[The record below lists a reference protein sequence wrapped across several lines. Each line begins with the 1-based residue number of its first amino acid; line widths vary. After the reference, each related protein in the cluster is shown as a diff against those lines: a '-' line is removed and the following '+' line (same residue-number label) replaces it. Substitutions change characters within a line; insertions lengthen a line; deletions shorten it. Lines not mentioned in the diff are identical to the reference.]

1 MNWLKNIV
9 CKWVRDD
16 WDNAK
21 RGNQATPEVAVCSSD
36 EEVDMEGGFH
46 FSVLPARGGTVVQL
60 RGYNRKHDRR
70 ERSTHVVPEGE
81 DISTAI
87 GYIVSMEILR
97 GDINDR

>member
-9 CKWVRDD
+9 CKWVRED
-16 WDNAK
+16 WNRAG
-21 RGNQATPEVAVCSSD
+21 REAVPEVVCSSND

-60 RGYNRKHDRR
+60 RGYNRKYDRR
-70 ERSTHVVPEGE
+70 ERSTHVIPEGE

-97 GDINDR
+97 GDISDR